1 MTEQEQINV
10 EVQRK
15 LALQDAKLNQFIDE
29 MKDFK
34 QEMRD
39 RDNQRH
45 AEIAEI
51 RNTAESIGKHV
62 NNMTIAVAVGVGA
75 MVITVILSILLK

>member
-1 MTEQEQINV
+1 MTEQERINV
-10 EVQRK
+10 EVGQK

-29 MKDFK
+29 MRDFK
-34 QEMRD
+34 QEMRQQ
-39 RDNQRH
+39 NQMRT

-51 RNTAESIGKHV
+51 RNTAASIGKHV

-75 MVITVILSILLK
+75 MVLTVIFSVIFK